1 MTCHVTGAGVEYDP
15 KQQATAE
22 FIDNMLPGLRKEGI
36 SAHKNWHV
44 F

>member
-22 FIDNMLPGLRKEGI
+22 FIDNNYEHSLLY
-36 SAHKNWHV
+36 S
-44 F
+44 